1 MSEQTI
7 LASDLRVI
15 TRYLSSQQCDPEVA
29 LSAAGIPL
37 DTLSEPRGRVPATQ
51 VGALL
56 AQLADQ
62 FPDANLGLELA
73 AHHHLTDT
81 HVLGITAIASDT
93 ALDTATGA
101 LSSAGLVSGAA
112 EHL

>member
-62 FPDANLGLELA
+62 FPDANLGLALA

-81 HVLGITAIASDT
+81 HVLGITAIVSDT
-93 ALDTATGA
+93 ARAQRLSQARSIAT
-101 LSSAGLVSGAA
+101 SPPRK
-112 EHL
+112 